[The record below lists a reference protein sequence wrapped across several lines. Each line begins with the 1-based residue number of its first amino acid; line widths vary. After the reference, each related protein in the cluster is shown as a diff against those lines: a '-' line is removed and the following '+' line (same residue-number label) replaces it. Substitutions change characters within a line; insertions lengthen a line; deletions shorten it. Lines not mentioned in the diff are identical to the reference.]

1 MVPGDDSGSARVRRH
16 AGLIALAALVLCAAL
31 ALALRFGTDDRAAG
45 GEDWILLPATSPAPA
60 APSAAAGPARG
71 GAEAGRRFAQS
82 LALAP
87 RTPGVADAG
96 FVITAQSNA
105 ALLAQHQ
112 LRVGDVLL
120 TMDGQPLDAARIAA
134 LGDELAAFDR
144 LEVSFE
150 RGGQRRNRQLVL
162 RD

>member
-1 MVPGDDSGSARVRRH
+1 MAPGDDRGRARVRRH
-16 AGLIALAALVLCAAL
+16 AGLIALAVLALCA
-31 ALALRFGTDDRAAG
+31 ALALRFGTDDMAAG
-45 GEDWILLPATSPAPA
+45 GEDWILLPATNPAPA
-60 APSAAAGPARG
+60 APTGPAASSARG
-71 GAEAGRRFAQS
+71 GDEAGRRFAQS

-87 RTPGVADAG
+87 RTPGVTDAG
-96 FVITAQSNA
+96 FVITAQSDA

-120 TMDGQPLDAARIAA
+120 TMDGQPLDAARITQ

-144 LEVSFE
+144 VEVSFE

-162 RD
+162 R